1 MTGIPAFAAPLRAV
15 DTLDVRHQGDDLELV
30 ARITVDGKEPNL
42 RGHFPGQAVYPGVFV
57 IETLEQAMR
66 EAANARLRTVRS
78 VRFLAPLLD
87 GDLMV
92 LTATAKRV
100 RDGWEGWEVTGKA
113 VLGETTTAKVRAT
126 FEEDAE

>member
-1 MTGIPAFAAPLRAV
+1 MIGIPAFAAPLRAV
-15 DTLDVRHQGDDLELV
+15 DTLDVRQQGDDFELV

-66 EAANARLRTVRS
+66 EAVNARLRTVRS

-100 RDGWEGWEVTGKA
+100 RDGWEVIGKA

-126 FEEDAE
+126 FEEDAA